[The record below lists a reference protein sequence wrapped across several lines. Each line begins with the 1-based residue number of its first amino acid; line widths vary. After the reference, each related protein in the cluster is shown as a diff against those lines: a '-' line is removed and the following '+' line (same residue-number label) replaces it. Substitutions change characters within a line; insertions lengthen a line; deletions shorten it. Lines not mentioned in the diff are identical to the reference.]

1 MTLYYIGTCSACR
14 LTKHITAG
22 NHRCFPCQAAYNAA
36 KNPRHNAISK
46 IAYRMTGGSRAFY
59 AKDKPGRLALRALAA
74 ELYDAGCDY
83 VTAVENLPRRPD
95 GHVYVITNPAWP
107 EHVKIGCALNPDSR
121 LRNYQTGTPHRD
133 YRLEHFEYFDDR
145 VAAEKELIRRLGVSR
160 AEGEWHRINPGAA
173 IMSLRG
179 LADEWRRTEAAA

>member
-1 MTLYYIGTCSACR
+1 MSF
-14 LTKHITAG
+14 G
-22 NHRCFPCQAAYNAA
+22 NHRCVSCQAEYNAR

-46 IAYRMTGGSRAFY
+46 IAYRMVGGSKEFY
-59 AKDKPGRLALRALAA
+59 ARDKDERLGLRALAA

-83 VTAVENLPRRPD
+83 VSAVENLPRRPD

-107 EHVKIGCALNPDSR
+107 EHVKIGCALNPESR

-133 YRLEHFEYFDDR
+133 YHLEHFEYFDDR
-145 VAAEKELIRRLGVSR
+145 TSAEKELIRRLGVSK

-173 IMSLRG
+173 VMALRA
-179 LADEWRRTEAAA
+179 LADEQRHTQAAA